1 MSFNNT
7 ITNSDNPLNNIL
19 FYIFMIPFFICGG
32 VIVIKFIIFI
42 LQFIFIL
49 ILNLFY
55 KMGIEKCNPDL
66 WFKEHNNKNLRIIET
81 KTYKYDE
88 NKLNENKDFN
98 CSICLEKFNLN
109 DEIVVLSCN
118 HEFHRLC
125 AKEWSLQNIGKKQTC
140 PNCRNNLKY
149 LIV

>member
-1 MSFNNT
+1 
-7 ITNSDNPLNNIL
+7 
-19 FYIFMIPFFICGG
+19 
-32 VIVIKFIIFI
+32 
-42 LQFIFIL
+42 
-49 ILNLFY
+49 
-55 KMGIEKCNPDL
+55 MGIEKCNPDL

-125 AKEWSLQNIGKKQTC
+125 AKEWFLQNIGKKQTC